1 MQLLENLLPAT
12 CVSCRKVGRTIC
24 DTCLSALQA
33 RPRQVDRGIIGWSA
47 IDYSKT
53 ATSAINAFKEHG
65 RTALLGEFSKL
76 LDEVALPENAI
87 LVGLPSSS
95 TATRKRGFVPAE
107 LLAER
112 LARRRSVR
120 SAHALVFARK
130 IADQAL
136 LSREQREVNL
146 AGSMLAKPLS
156 GPVVLIDDVVTTGA
170 SLREAAR
177 AMAAAGNQ
185 VAGFITIAET
195 ILKID
200 TSSKN

>member
-1 MQLLENLLPAT
+1 M
-12 CVSCRKVGRTIC
+12 
-24 DTCLSALQA
+24 
-33 RPRQVDRGIIGWSA
+33 
-47 IDYSKT
+47 
-53 ATSAINAFKEHG
+53 
-65 RTALLGEFSKL
+65 
-76 LDEVALPENAI
+76 
-87 LVGLPSSS
+87 
-95 TATRKRGFVPAE
+95 
-107 LLAER
+107 AER

>member
-1 MQLLENLLPAT
+1 MQLLETLLPST
-12 CVSCRKVGRTIC
+12 CVSCRKVGRTLC
-24 DTCLSALQA
+24 DNCLAELAA
-33 RPRQVDRGIIGWSA
+33 RPREVDRGIKGWSA
-47 IDYSKT
+47 IDYSAT

-65 RTALLGEFSKL
+65 RTALLSEFCKL
-76 LDEVALPENAI
+76 IDSIEMPENAI
-87 LVGLPSSS
+87 LVGLPSS
-95 TATRKRGFVPAE
+95 TQATRKRGFVPAE
-107 LLAER
+107 LLADR

-120 SAHALVFARK
+120 SAHALVFGRK

-136 LSREQREVNL
+136 LSRNQREANL

-156 GPVVLIDDVVTTGA
+156 GPVVLVDDVVTTGA

-200 TSSKN
+200 T